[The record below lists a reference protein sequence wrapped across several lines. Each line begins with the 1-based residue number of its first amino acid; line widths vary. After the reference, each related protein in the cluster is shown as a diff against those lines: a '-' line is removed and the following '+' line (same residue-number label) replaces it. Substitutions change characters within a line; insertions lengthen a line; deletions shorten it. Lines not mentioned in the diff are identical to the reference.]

1 MAGYGFNTGMDGH
14 RVRPLTEAD
23 KEEIAEGLKIIYGKA
38 RERMLENVS
47 GRLSRGITQH
57 GWAERKANEVLAAH
71 AQLER
76 DLDRA
81 HDQREKLLS
90 GVMDRAY
97 VTGSQ
102 KFYSDMRSVLGET
115 AHISP
120 NSMKAG
126 YILADLNNSLNA
138 SERRILRQ
146 FDDKYADII
155 GAVSAEMATGTMTTR
170 QAVGKALIAFADD
183 GIDGFIDRGGHHW
196 TLENYSEMA
205 VLTAIERSTISGY
218 VDTMQEYGYDLAII
232 DGHAGSCPICAAW
245 EGVIVSVSGD
255 DSDYPSLDDAEND
268 GCFHPRCMHGITTY
282 YPEISHAPIGGFRT
296 EPREIEPPEPSYTA
310 RSKQRYMER
319 MIRKY
324 KDRAIVAQTPQQ
336 KMQAVNKVRQWED
349 ALDELIESQPADNY
363 LYRHRNRENS
373 LQSGTTGSSMKVS
386 TGGHRN
392 EEPLTEDQIKDC
404 TDYAVSLGM
413 PRDRIVYLENIN
425 TSYTGSAFD
434 VLVIGTDAYPSG
446 DTSRANYEMSN
457 RAAIAHEVVGHR
469 ATCLHDTN
477 KASTPMDEAQA
488 SYRAAKLAPGL
499 TDDDRRLLE
508 QDARDRLSAIGV
520 NLDDVV
526 DQFDMR
532 EEW

>member
-170 QAVGKALIAFADD
+170 QAVGEALIAFADD

-373 LQSGTTGSSMKVS
+373 LQSGTTGSSMNVS

>member
-76 DLDRA
+76 NLDRA

-170 QAVGKALIAFADD
+170 QAVGEALIAFADD

-434 VLVIGTDAYPSG
+434 VLVIGTDVYPSG

>member
-47 GRLSRGITQH
+47 GRLSRGITQR

-155 GAVSAEMATGTMTTR
+155 GAVSSEMATGTMTTR
-170 QAVGKALIAFADD
+170 QAVGEALIAFADD

-245 EGVIVSVSGD
+245 EGVIVSVSGN

-349 ALDELIESQPADNY
+349 ALDDLIESQPADNY
-363 LYRHRNRENS
+363 LYHHRSREAATVKAAQTGAILEDGSTTKPSPNWQENHAIRFYKEVASRAEYVDARRIAEHTSEFTVQQLEDIRKHMFVNVQKFTYEEPHKFYCSYEQSQAWQRLTEGKGTPSDILMLRHE
-373 LQSGTTGSSMKVS
+373 
-386 TGGHRN
+386 N
-392 EEPLTEDQIKDC
+392 EELTIMKEKGYYQ
-404 TDYAVSLGM
+404 
-413 PRDRIVYLENIN
+413 
-425 TSYTGSAFD
+425 
-434 VLVIGTDAYPSG
+434 
-446 DTSRANYEMSN
+446 
-457 RAAIAHEVVGHR
+457 
-469 ATCLHDTN
+469 
-477 KASTPMDEAQA
+477 DEAHV
-488 SYRAAKLAPGL
+488 LANQKYDWWSQKVAEGVE
-499 TDDDRRLLE
+499 DDYVSE
-508 QDARDRLSAIGV
+508 FP
-520 NLDDVV
+520 LDHY
-526 DQFDMR
+526 
-532 EEW
+532 E